1 MPYVQV
7 LAMKNGFAYIGFCLT
22 DGILKP
28 VVAGSEGGN
37 GGRERAART
46 MKIATLYLLL
56 FEQAESVVAI
66 QHIAHCGSGQ
76 VAAFYQ
82 YVTMIAGAAC
92 FISSTSVT
100 VRASSNDASLKLG
113 VIREQRGK
121 SSS

>member
-7 LAMKNGFAYIGFCLT
+7 LAMKNSFAYIGFCLT

-37 GGRERAART
+37 GGRQRAART
-46 MKIATLYLLL
+46 MKIATLYLLM

-76 VAAFYQ
+76 VAAFYH
-82 YVTMIAGAAC
+82 YGSMIAVCQFASRLFHILHICDSAC
-92 FISSTSVT
+92 
-100 VRASSNDASLKLG
+100 K
-113 VIREQRGK
+113 QQ
-121 SSS
+121 

>member
-7 LAMKNGFAYIGFCLT
+7 LAMKNSFAYIGFCLT

-37 GGRERAART
+37 GGRQRAART

-82 YVTMIAGAAC
+82 YGTSSRAAC

-113 VIREQRGK
+113 VISEQRGK

>member
-7 LAMKNGFAYIGFCLT
+7 LAMINCFAYIGFCLT

-37 GGRERAART
+37 GGRQRAART

-66 QHIAHCGSGQ
+66 KHIAHCGSG
-76 VAAFYQ
+76 
-82 YVTMIAGAAC
+82 
-92 FISSTSVT
+92 TSGRLLPIRHNDSGLP
-100 VRASSNDASLKLG
+100 VREPLVSYPPHL
-113 VIREQRGK
+113 
-121 SSS
+121 